1 MRKSALLALLVC
13 VALST
18 VSSAG
23 VLREIWW
30 GGATIEE
37 AIELVNSGTPADQL
51 DILAEP
57 SWVNI
62 ADNYVAR
69 MSGWLTVP
77 ADGEYTFYV
86 SGDDYQRLYVSQ
98 DDDPANAELV
108 AFVDGWTGSQDW
120 TKYDTQ
126 AAEPMTLVEGQVLA
140 IVGIMQE
147 GGGGDGQDWGWITP
161 DSNDITLIPG
171 ELFTHPYEEIV
182 FKGSPA
188 DGATGVIDV
197 VASWEPP
204 AVGEDFVYDVY
215 FGTDPAALAL
225 AAEGIVETEVV
236 VGTAG
241 IDLDFETT
249 YYWRVDANG
258 KEGLV
263 FSFTTE
269 PMTFAVENIVATSNG
284 TPQEGSGPEK
294 TLDGVVSMEAT
305 DQWLAAPPEGEALW
319 IQYEF
324 PRALKLAEMAVFNS
338 NTQFESMLGYG
349 AKDVTVEYS
358 VDGAE
363 WMVLADVELAQAA
376 ETVVDMAGVAAKLV
390 RLTINSNWGG
400 LFPDA
405 GLTEVSFSY
414 IPTYA
419 RLVGP
424 ADGATGV
431 DPAAVLDWYAGRD
444 TVSSDVLING
454 ELVATVEDSNF
465 DPDLIYGMVYDWQ
478 VNENDGAMVWEGDEW
493 SFTTA
498 EFVPVA
504 SDVLVYGEDAND
516 LVVDMEGADLTQY
529 APNTLRVAY
538 QGNPVGFIE
547 EDGVVTMGAS
557 GADIWG
563 NGDQFRYAYQTLNG
577 DADLIVRVDSLEN
590 VTNNWAKAGFM
601 IRQDLTPGS
610 VNVMVPITGGSG
622 GGASFQWRAEANAA
636 SSSNRA
642 LEGVVDVDPGYYARL
657 VREGNT
663 FTGYLSADGVEWL
676 EEGTVDVNM
685 VDPVLVGLAVTSH
698 DAGNSVIVQMSEI
711 SMVGDITGDVAVEAI
726 GAEMP
731 SNDAASLYVS
741 VEDAAG
747 GVATVVTEDAAATQ
761 ALGTQNWNI
770 PLASLEGVDLAN
782 VATITVAAGAPDAP
796 AEGSGTVNVT
806 ISVGTPLSHNVMADV
821 TSPADEVVGVPNDGL
836 MDGDNFGWPA
846 AETPDLA
853 IDNNVETKFLHFKGE
868 LEPTGIQ
875 VTPAVGPTLVT
886 GIALTTANDA
896 VERDPIMFEFYG
908 SNESIDG
915 PYELIASG
923 DIVDFAQE
931 EAWPRFTENA
941 TPITFENETTY
952 THYQLLFPVVRDPAS
967 ANSMQIA
974 EIELIGVSSY

>member
-13 VALST
+13 MALST

-30 GGATIEE
+30 GGASIEE

-51 DILAEP
+51 DILAQP

-62 ADNYVAR
+62 ADNYVAQ

-86 SGDDYQRLYVSQ
+86 SGDDYQRLYISQ

-108 AFVDGWTGSQDW
+108 AFVDGWTSSQQW

-126 AAEPMTLVEGQVLA
+126 ASAPITLVEGQVLA
-140 IVGIMQE
+140 VVGIMQE
-147 GGGGDGQDWGWITP
+147 GGGGDGQDWGWIAP
-161 DSNDITLIPG
+161 GSDQITLIPG

-188 DGATGVIDV
+188 NGATGLIDV

-204 AVGEDFVYDVY
+204 AVGEEFVYDLY
-215 FGTDPAALAL
+215 FGTDAADLAPV
-225 AAEGIVETEVV
+225 AEGIVETEVV

-269 PMTFAVENIVATSNG
+269 PMTFAVEDIVASSNG
-284 TPQEGSGPEK
+284 TAQEGSGPEK

-324 PRALKLAEMAVFNS
+324 PRVLKVVEMTVFNS
-338 NTQFESMLGYG
+338 NTQFEALLGYG

-358 VDGAE
+358 VDGVE
-363 WMVLADVELAQAA
+363 WMVLGDVELVQAA
-376 ETVVDMAGVAAKLV
+376 ETVVDMAGVAAQFV
-390 RLTINSNWGG
+390 RLTINTNYGG
-400 LFPDA
+400 LFPDS
-405 GLTEVSFSY
+405 GLTEVSFAY
-414 IPTYA
+414 VPTYA
-419 RLVGP
+419 RLAGP
-424 ADGATGV
+424 ADDATGV
-431 DPAAVLDWYAGRD
+431 NPAAMLDWYSGRD
-444 TVSSDVLING
+444 AVSSDVIING
-454 ELVATVEDSNF
+454 ELVATVEESNF

-478 VNENDGAMVWEGDEW
+478 VNENDGAMVWEGPEW
-493 SFTTA
+493 SFTTT

-516 LVVDMEGADLTQY
+516 LVVDLEGADLTAY
-529 APNTLRVAY
+529 APDTLRVAY
-538 QGNPVGFIE
+538 KGNPVGAVE
-547 EDGVVTMGAS
+547 EDGVFTIGAS

-563 NGDQFRYAYQTLNG
+563 NADQFRYVYKTLNG
-577 DADLIVRVDSLEN
+577 DGSITARVDSMTN
-590 VTNNWAKAGFM
+590 VTNVWAKAGVM
-601 IRQDLTPGS
+601 IRQSTDAGS
-610 VNVMVPITGGSG
+610 AHSMTVITGDFTPLGSAG
-622 GGASFQWRAEANAA
+622 NGASFQGRQTADAA
-636 SSSNRA
+636 SVNADSP
-642 LEGVVDVDPGYYARL
+642 EVVAPPYYVQV
-657 VREGNT
+657 VREGNMISG
-663 FTGYLSADGVEWL
+663 FISPDGAEWTQLGEAREVAL
-676 EEGTVDVNM
+676 E
-685 VDPVLVGLAVTSH
+685 DPVLIGLAVTSH
-698 DAGNSVIVQMSEI
+698 DTGNSVIAQISEV
-711 SMVGDITGDVAVEAI
+711 STTGDVTGDWMAEAI
-726 GAEMP
+726 GMDMP
-731 SNDAASLYVS
+731 SNDAASLFVS

-747 GVATVVTEDAAATQ
+747 GVATVVTEDVAATQ
-761 ALGTQNWNI
+761 ALSTRNWNI
-770 PLASLEGVDLAN
+770 PLVSLEGVDLAN
-782 VATITVAAGAPDAP
+782 VATITVGAGTPDAP

-821 TSPADEVVGVPNDGL
+821 TSAADEVVGVPNDG
-836 MDGDNFGWPA
+836 DWPG

-853 IDNNVETKFLHFKGE
+853 IDNNVNTKFLHFKGE
-868 LEPTGIQ
+868 TEPTGIQ
-875 VTPAVGPTLVT
+875 VTPAVGATLVT

-896 VERDPIMFEFYG
+896 VERDPITFELYG

-923 DIVDFAQE
+923 DVVDFAQA
-931 EAWPRFTENA
+931 EAWPRFTKNTTA
-941 TPITFENETTY
+941 ITFENETTY
-952 THYQLLFPVVRDPAS
+952 THYQLLFPTVRDPGS